1 VELLFLA
8 LAALMA
14 GFVDAV
20 AGGGGLIQVPA
31 LLAVLPEETPA
42 VLFGTNKGA
51 SVSGSLNAAWRYGRK
66 IAIPWKQVVLPATGA
81 ALVFSFLGAA
91 AVAWLSKDVMRP
103 LVLILMVAVLI
114 YTLLK
119 PDFGKI
125 HGNMP
130 ENPLWP
136 SLFVGG
142 LIGFY
147 DGFFGP
153 GTGSFLIFAFIR
165 FFGFDFLRASVCAK
179 VVNVATNV
187 AALTFFIPHG
197 QIIWKLALIMAI
209 CNVAGSTLGS
219 RLALKH
225 GAGFVRLVF
234 LLVTTGLMFKI
245 GFDTFFW
252 PDGIIH

>member
-1 VELLFLA
+1 MELALLA
-8 LAALMA
+8 LAAVTA

-20 AGGGGLIQVPA
+20 AGGGGMIQIPA
-31 LLAVLPEETPA
+31 LLATLPNQTPA

-51 SVSGSLNAAWRYGRK
+51 SVFGSLNAAWRYGRR
-66 IAIPWKQVVLPATGA
+66 IEVPWKQVILPATAA
-81 ALVFSFLGAA
+81 ALVFAFLGAA
-91 AVAWLSKDVMRP
+91 TVAWLPKHLLRP
-103 LVLILMVAVLI
+103 LVLALLISVLL

-119 PDFGKI
+119 PDFGKL
-125 HGNMP
+125 HGHMP
-130 ENPLWP
+130 TRPLFP
-136 SLFVGG
+136 ALAVGG
-142 LIGFY
+142 VIGFY

-187 AALTFFIPHG
+187 AALAFFIPHG
-197 QIIWKLALIMAI
+197 QILWQLALVMAI

-225 GAGFVRLVF
+225 GAGFVRSVF
-234 LLVTTGLMFKI
+234 LLVTAALILKI
-245 GFDTFFW
+245 AFDTFR
-252 PDGIIH
+252 

>member
-1 VELLFLA
+1 MELLLLA
-8 LAALMA
+8 LAALTA

-31 LLAVLPEETPA
+31 LLATFPNQIPA

-51 SVSGSLNAAWRYGRK
+51 SVFGSLNAAWRYGRR
-66 IAIPWKQVVLPATGA
+66 IEVPWRAVVLPATCA
-81 ALVFSFLGAA
+81 ALVFAFLGAA
-91 AVAWLSKDVMRP
+91 VVAWLPKEMLRP
-103 LVLILMVAVLI
+103 LVLLLLVSVLG
-114 YTLLK
+114 YTLLR
-119 PDFGKI
+119 PDFGKL
-125 HGNMP
+125 HGSMP
-130 ENPLWP
+130 LRPLFP
-136 SLFVGG
+136 ALLVGG

-187 AALTFFIPHG
+187 AALAFFIPHG
-197 QIIWKLALIMAI
+197 QILWKFAAVMAV
-209 CNVAGSTLGS
+209 CNVAGSTVGS

-225 GAGFVRLVF
+225 GAGFVRGMFLV
-234 LLVTTGLMFKI
+234 VTAMLILKI
-245 GFDTFFW
+245 ALDTFS
-252 PDGIIH
+252 